1 MVLEAIHYRRGELSI
16 LNQLLLPQSAQYET
30 LGGVRDAWH
39 AIRDMKVRGA
49 PAIAAV
55 GCLSLAVELVHKDFS
70 TTEEVAEFVHEKLQ
84 CLVSARPTA
93 VNMAREA
100 QELEV
105 VFREMIRKEGSTA
118 TGVRD
123 WLVTKIE
130 GIPERDIQVNRNIG
144 QHGARHIIAR
154 ARDQKVVIL
163 THCNTGALATCGY
176 GTALGVVRALH
187 EAGTLERVYCTE
199 TRPYN
204 QGARLT
210 AYELVAEG
218 IPGTLLA
225 DSAVAF
231 AMAQKK
237 ITAVVVGA
245 DRIVANGDVANKLG
259 TFSLALAAHYHQIP
273 FYVAAP
279 SSSWDPK
286 LPCGSS
292 VVIEERTAAE
302 LTHINGQRIAAQGID
317 VWNPAFDITPVNL
330 ITGGIITELGV
341 FPAANLTAA
350 MLVSKS

>member
-1 MVLEAIHYRRGELSI
+1 MVLEAIHYCRGELSI
-16 LNQLLLPQSAQYET
+16 LNQLLLPQSAQYEMV
-30 LGGVRDAWH
+30 GGVQDAWH

-70 TTEEVAEFVHEKLQ
+70 TTEEVAEFVSEKLA

-93 VNMAREA
+93 VNMTREA
-100 QELEV
+100 QALEEEL
-105 VFREMIRKEGSTA
+105 RDMIRKEGSTA
-118 TGVRD
+118 VGVRD

-130 GIPERDIQVNRNIG
+130 GIPERDIQVNRDIG
-144 QHGARHIIAR
+144 QHGARHIVEHTR
-154 ARDQKVVIL
+154 GQKIVIL

-176 GTALGVVRALH
+176 GTALGVVRTLH

-210 AYELVAEG
+210 AYELVVEG
-218 IPGTLLA
+218 IPGTLLP

-231 AMAQKK
+231 AMARKN

-259 TFSLALAAHYHQIP
+259 TFSLALAAQHHQIP

-279 SSSWDPK
+279 CSSWDPK

-292 VVIEERTAAE
+292 VVIEERAAAE

-317 VWNPAFDITPVNL
+317 VWNPAFDITPANL
-330 ITGGIITELGV
+330 ITGGIITEFGV
-341 FPAANLTAA
+341 FPAADLTAA
-350 MLVSKS
+350 LLASKS

>member
-1 MVLEAIHYRRGELSI
+1 MVLEAIHYCRGELSI
-16 LNQLLLPQSAQYET
+16 LNQLLLPQSAQYEMV
-30 LGGVRDAWH
+30 GGVQDAWH

-70 TTEEVAEFVHEKLQ
+70 TTEEVAEFVSEKLA

-93 VNMAREA
+93 VNMTREA
-100 QELEV
+100 QALEEEL
-105 VFREMIRKEGSTA
+105 RDMIRKEGSTA
-118 TGVRD
+118 VGVRD

-130 GIPERDIQVNRNIG
+130 GIPERDIQVNRDIG
-144 QHGARHIIAR
+144 QHGARHIVEHTR
-154 ARDQKVVIL
+154 GQKIVIL

-176 GTALGVVRALH
+176 GTALGVVRTLH

-204 QGARLT
+204 Q
-210 AYELVAEG
+210 
-218 IPGTLLA
+218 
-225 DSAVAF
+225 
-231 AMAQKK
+231 
-237 ITAVVVGA
+237 AVVVGA

-259 TFSLALAAHYHQIP
+259 TFSLALAAQHHQIP

-279 SSSWDPK
+279 CSSWDPK

-292 VVIEERTAAE
+292 VVIEERAAAE

-317 VWNPAFDITPVNL
+317 VWNPAFDITPANL
-330 ITGGIITELGV
+330 ITGGIITEFGV
-341 FPAANLTAA
+341 FPAADLTAA
-350 MLVSKS
+350 LLASKS